1 MKKIFNIVFIAILTA
16 LTTACETDPI
26 TISHGVPVKID
37 PSGVIAPFT
46 YEMKTGELES
56 FTTSYKLRVR
66 LLAYD
71 SEGKL
76 AAADSSFLTNYAGI
90 MNSTIQLPEGVYTL
104 LTITDIVKY
113 ESGKVSLEFWHL
125 TNVSDI
131 NQAKVTNAGLI
142 GGKNKV
148 LGTTSQKIT
157 VTDSEISTINMQPK
171 PAGALLCIYFRH
183 IHQYSDVTEYKL
195 LTNRNADF
203 MTFDSNGNFVTVP
216 ENQNNQFIWR
226 VQYINPKDESY
237 SSSTNIYGWNFMFP
251 VANANYKFVYST
263 ATETDQDLVTD
274 MIVNLA
280 AGEEY
285 LFELDLCNED
295 YNDGITYYYVT
306 VNGNTRSSAL
316 PATPW
321 EQKKIADS
329 QNVAKL
335 KDLMN

>member
-1 MKKIFNIVFIAILTA
+1 MKLT
-16 LTTACETDPI
+16 D
-26 TISHGVPVKID
+26 
-37 PSGVIAPFT
+37 
-46 YEMKTGELES
+46 
-56 FTTSYKLRVR
+56 
-66 LLAYD
+66 
-71 SEGKL
+71 
-76 AAADSSFLTNYAGI
+76 AG
-90 MNSTIQLPEGVYTL
+90 Y
-104 LTITDIVKY
+104 
-113 ESGKVSLEFWHL
+113 
-125 TNVSDI
+125 
-131 NQAKVTNAGLI
+131 I
-142 GGKNKV
+142 GGKNKI
-148 LGTTSQKIT
+148 LGIASQH
-157 VTDSEISTINMQPK
+157 ISVSSGAESFTMQPK
-171 PAGALLCIYFRH
+171 PAGALLLIEFLK
-183 IHQYSDVTEYKL
+183 IHQFSDVTEYKL

-295 YNDGITYYYVT
+295 YNDGITYYYGK